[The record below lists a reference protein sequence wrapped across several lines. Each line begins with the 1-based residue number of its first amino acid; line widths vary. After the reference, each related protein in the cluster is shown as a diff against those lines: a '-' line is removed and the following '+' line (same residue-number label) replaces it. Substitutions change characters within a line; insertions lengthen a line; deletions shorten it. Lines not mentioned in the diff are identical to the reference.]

1 MKNQIS
7 YGLNAMS
14 AVNEAG
20 FSVVM
25 MPPSSLPADEPIDAS
40 GNGDLQRDQ
49 RLVSAAQSGCRK
61 AFDELMS
68 LHSGRVQRTILA
80 ITKNVE
86 DAEDAMQD
94 TFLRAF
100 LAIGRFEGRAS
111 FYSWVTRIAINS
123 ALVVLRRRRNRQ
135 ERSLTSS
142 QDWDGEALPMDI
154 TDTAADPEEAY
165 SQQQHRAILSGAI
178 HRLKPCLREAV
189 RARLDEELSVKEI
202 AIRCKI
208 SETAA
213 KSRVLRAR
221 RHLGRLCAS
230 GHDLRDGRASLRA
243 S

>member
-1 MKNQIS
+1 MLFRS
-7 YGLNAMS
+7 
-14 AVNEAG
+14 
-20 FSVVM
+20 
-25 MPPSSLPADEPIDAS
+25 
-40 GNGDLQRDQ
+40 
-49 RLVSAAQSGCRK
+49 
-61 AFDELMS
+61 
-68 LHSGRVQRTILA
+68 
-80 ITKNVE
+80 VE

-165 SQQQHRAILSGAI
+165 SQLQHRAILSGAI